1 MSYGEPNN
9 PYGAPQQQPSGPGY
23 GYPQQQPPAQQ
34 QGYGYPQQGYPQHPQ
49 QQGYPGYPGGAQVPQ
64 SMPGL
69 LVTARV
75 FLFIIGGFQIIVG
88 GIMLLA
94 AVGSGAL
101 TSSQLESAGL
111 SGISPDAVTGIF
123 AALGLLFLALSPLSI
138 TLGVK
143 FAKGGNGVRIT
154 TIVYGAVGAAMGLLA
169 LVGGGFAGVLW
180 LVFSGIMIAACAQP
194 SGKAWFNRPR
204 Y

>member
-1 MSYGEPNN
+1 MSYGDPNN
-9 PYGAPQQQPSGPGY
+9 PYGAPQQQPPSGPGY

-34 QGYGYPQQGYPQHPQ
+34 QGYGYPQHPQ
-49 QQGYPGYPGGAQVPQ
+49 QQGYPSYPGATQVPQ

-94 AVGSGAL
+94 AAGSGAL
-101 TSSQLESAGL
+101 TTSQLESAGL

-123 AALGLLFLALSPLSI
+123 AGLGLLFLALSPLSI

-180 LVFSGIMIAACAQP
+180 LAFSGVMIAACAQP